1 MNTISQRLRDAASG
15 TIEWRVQ
22 DPETRAYC
30 ISFTEWNGGERS
42 ARQWLD
48 EEIRA
53 CPESIFAKYEVARV
67 VALDRRDRLLL
78 EAADR
83 LDEQETAVGQA
94 VAFAQYVEDHAKG
107 GMVEAA
113 RKFLSLPF
121 SQEISARFKR
131 VAELQQELADTQ
143 RVLSAYKQALKET
156 DDHDAGITINGSYG
170 DVSTWVE
177 ARVNALMLEN
187 IRDEPIFGA
196 AIDAALVREL
206 DVALNGAEGAAPQA
220 SLCDIVSQVSAAA
233 RGGGPVLKRVAELE
247 AERADDDALRER
259 MSDILKRTAIALRG
273 PEPPLTAWSW
283 HDLPERAAAA
293 IASIDLFQRV
303 AHNLADPRGL
313 VPMLVDRF
321 LAWKLPDDFSPD
333 GGIEFIPPQPSYGL
347 ALHWPTGTC
356 LLNAPQATAMFE
368 HLLGIDPP
376 AKDGA

>member
-1 MNTISQRLRDAASG
+1 MNPLYQRLRDAASG

-22 DPETRAYC
+22 NPETRAYC
-30 ISFTEWNGGERS
+30 ISFTEWEGGERN

-53 CPESIFAKYEVARV
+53 RPESIFAKHEVARV
-67 VALDRRDRLLL
+67 VALDHRDRLML

-83 LDEQETAVGQA
+83 LDEQETAVAQA

-121 SQEISARFKR
+121 SQEI
-131 VAELQQELADTQ
+131 
-143 RVLSAYKQALKET
+143 
-156 DDHDAGITINGSYG
+156 
-170 DVSTWVE
+170 
-177 ARVNALMLEN
+177 
-187 IRDEPIFGA
+187 
-196 AIDAALVREL
+196 
-206 DVALNGAEGAAPQA
+206 
-220 SLCDIVSQVSAAA
+220 AA
-233 RGGGPVLKRVAELE
+233 RLKRVDELE

-321 LAWKLPDDFSPD
+321 LAWKLPEDFAPD
-333 GGIEFIPPQPSYGL
+333 CGISFKRESDYEHPQFGRTKYEPV
-347 ALHWPTGTC
+347 GTN
-356 LLNAPQATAMFE
+356 LFTAVQATAMFE

-376 AKDGA
+376 LQDGVELIDGCDCTCSVIQAAHGHHAGCPAKDGA

>member
-1 MNTISQRLRDAASG
+1 MCDSGICAGCRADQRRKKHGDYAGVVDIARNGIDRVNNLEKEVERLR
-15 TIEWRVQ
+15 
-22 DPETRAYC
+22 
-30 ISFTEWNGGERS
+30 
-42 ARQWLD
+42 
-48 EEIRA
+48 
-53 CPESIFAKYEVARV
+53 
-67 VALDRRDRLLL
+67 AL
-78 EAADR
+78 
-83 LDEQETAVGQA
+83 
-94 VAFAQYVEDHAKG
+94 
-107 GMVEAA
+107 
-113 RKFLSLPF
+113 
-121 SQEISARFKR
+121 
-131 VAELQQELADTQ
+131 
-143 RVLSAYKQALKET
+143 
-156 DDHDAGITINGSYG
+156 
-170 DVSTWVE
+170 
-177 ARVNALMLEN
+177 
-187 IRDEPIFGA
+187 
-196 AIDAALVREL
+196 
-206 DVALNGAEGAAPQA
+206 
-220 SLCDIVSQVSAAA
+220 
-233 RGGGPVLKRVAELE
+233 VAELE

-283 HDLPERAAAA
+283 HDLPKRAAAA